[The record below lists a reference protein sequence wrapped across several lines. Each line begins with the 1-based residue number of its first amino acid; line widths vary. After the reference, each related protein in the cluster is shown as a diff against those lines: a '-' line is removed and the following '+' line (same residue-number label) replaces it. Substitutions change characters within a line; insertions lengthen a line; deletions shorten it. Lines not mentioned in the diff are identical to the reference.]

1 VTSAQ
6 LTEQRR
12 PAAAVPPPDARTTR
26 RRKAFGL
33 RRART
38 FYMFVAPW
46 VIGFVALTVFPLG
59 YAFWLSLTD
68 SDGLSPRTHFVGF
81 DNYVEIFQDPLT
93 LSSLARTGVFA
104 LVTVP
109 LSIIAGLLL
118 AVMLNMPIRGRGLFR
133 ALIYLPAVVPPVG
146 AALTFRLIFD
156 RDAGAANG
164 VLSGLGADPLTWLVD
179 PNVRYVLYALVLWG
193 CGGSMI
199 ISLAGLQDIPREL
212 LEAAQ
217 VDGASAWQSFT
228 RITIPLLSPVILF
241 QVITGVIAS
250 LQSFAPLLLSSGSL
264 SGAGTVPE
272 GNYLFMIHVFAQYFS
287 ASRFGYA
294 SAMLW
299 MLFGV
304 ILVVTLLILKVSA
317 RTVFYTVEP
326 EGQR

>member
-1 VTSAQ
+1 VSSA
-6 LTEQRR
+6 LTEVRR
-12 PAAAVPPPDARTTR
+12 STAAEAAVERPG
-26 RRKAFGL
+26 RKKKPAPL
-33 RRART
+33 RKART
-38 FYMFVAPW
+38 FYLFVAPW
-46 VIGFVALTVFPLG
+46 IIGFIALTVFPLG

-68 SDGLSPRTHFVGF
+68 SDGLSPKTHFVGF
-81 DNYVEIFQDPLT
+81 DNYLEIFRDPLT
-93 LSSLARTGVFA
+93 MSSLAKTGVFA

-109 LSIIAGLLL
+109 LSILAGLLL
-118 AVMLNMPIRGRGLFR
+118 AVMVNQRIRARGLFR

-164 VLSGLGADPLTWLVD
+164 VLSGLGADPITWLVD

-217 VDGASAWQSFT
+217 VDGASYWQSFT

-241 QVITGVIAS
+241 QVITGVIGS

-264 SGAGTVPE
+264 SGAGTVPQ
-272 GNYLFMIHVFAQYFS
+272 GNYMYMIHVFAQYFS

-299 MLFGV
+299 LLFAV
-304 ILVVTLLILKVSA
+304 ILLVTLVIIKVSA
-317 RTVFYTVEP
+317 KTVFYTVEP
-326 EGQR
+326 EGTR

>member
-1 VTSAQ
+1 MSSV
-6 LTEQRR
+6 LTEVRR
-12 PAAAVPPPDARTTR
+12 PAASAGVD
-26 RRKAFGL
+26 RRKKPPGL
-33 RRART
+33 RKART
-38 FYMFVAPW
+38 FYLFVAPW
-46 VIGFVALTVFPLG
+46 IIGFVALTVFPLG

-81 DNYVEIFQDPLT
+81 ENYVAIFHDPLT
-93 LSSLARTGVFA
+93 LSSLGKTGLFA

-109 LSIIAGLLL
+109 LSIFAGLLL
-118 AVMLNMPIRGRGLFR
+118 AVMLNQPIKGRGLLR
-133 ALIYLPAVVPPVG
+133 GLIYLPAVVPPVG

-164 VLSGLGADPLTWLVD
+164 VLSGLGANPITWLVD

-217 VDGASAWQSFT
+217 VDGASYWQSFT
-228 RITIPLLSPVILF
+228 RITVPLLSPVILF
-241 QVITGVIAS
+241 QVITGVIGS

-264 SGAGTVPE
+264 SGAGTVPQ
-272 GNYLFMIHVFAQYFS
+272 GNYLYMIHVFAQYFS

-299 MLFGV
+299 MLFAV
-304 ILVVTLLILKVSA
+304 ILLVTLLIIKVSA

-326 EGQR
+326 EGRK

>member
-1 VTSAQ
+1 MARQQQLWGVLFALPAIFGFLIFTVGPMLTS
-6 LTEQRR
+6 
-12 PAAAVPPPDARTTR
+12 
-26 RRKAFGL
+26 
-33 RRART
+33 
-38 FYMFVAPW
+38 
-46 VIGFVALTVFPLG
+46 
-59 YAFWLSLTD
+59 FWLSLTD

-81 DNYVEIFQDPLT
+81 ENYVEIFHDPLT
-93 LSSLARTGVFA
+93 LSSLAKTGLFA

-109 LSIIAGLLL
+109 LSILAGLLL
-118 AVMLNMPIRGRGLFR
+118 AVMLNQPIRGRGSLR

-164 VLSGLGADPLTWLVD
+164 ILSGLGANPITWLVD

-193 CGGSMI
+193 CGGAMI

-217 VDGASAWQSFT
+217 VDGASYWQSFS
-228 RITIPLLSPVILF
+228 RITVPLLSPVILF
-241 QVITGVIAS
+241 QVITGVIGS

-264 SGAGTVPE
+264 SGAGTVPQ
-272 GNYLFMIHVFAQYFS
+272 GNYLYMIHVFAQYFS

-299 MLFGV
+299 MLFAV
-304 ILVVTLLILKVSA
+304 ILLVTLVIIKVSA

-326 EGQR
+326 EGKK

>member
-1 VTSAQ
+1 VSSA
-6 LTEQRR
+6 LTEVRRTTAPAAVER
-12 PAAAVPPPDARTTR
+12 PARGKKPPTL
-26 RRKAFGL
+26 RK
-33 RRART
+33 ART
-38 FYMFVAPW
+38 FYLFVAPW
-46 VIGFVALTVFPLG
+46 IIGFVALTVFPLA

-68 SDGLSPRTHFVGF
+68 SDGLSPKTHFVGF
-81 DNYVEIFQDPLT
+81 DNYIEIFHDPLT
-93 LSSLARTGVFA
+93 ISSLAKTGVFT

-109 LSIIAGLLL
+109 LGILAGLLL
-118 AVMLNMPIRGRGLFR
+118 AVILNQPIKARGLFR

-164 VLSGLGADPLTWLVD
+164 ILSSLGLDPITWLVD
-179 PNVRYVLYALVLWG
+179 PNARYVLYGLVMWG

-212 LEAAQ
+212 QEAAQ
-217 VDGASAWQSFT
+217 VDGASYWQSFT

-241 QVITGVIAS
+241 QIITGVIGS

-264 SGAGTVPE
+264 SGAGTVPQ
-272 GNYLFMIHVFAQYFS
+272 GNYMYMIHVFAQYFS

-299 MLFGV
+299 MLFAV
-304 ILVVTLLILKVSA
+304 ILLVTLVIIKVSA
-317 RTVFYTVEP
+317 KTVFYTVEP
-326 EGQR
+326 EGAKK

>member
-1 VTSAQ
+1 VSSA
-6 LTEQRR
+6 LTEVRR
-12 PAAAVPPPDARTTR
+12 TAAPAAVARPD
-26 RRKAFGL
+26 RRKKPPSL
-33 RRART
+33 RKART

-46 VIGFVALTVFPLG
+46 IIGFVALTVFPLG

-68 SDGLSPRTHFVGF
+68 SDGLSPKTHFVGF
-81 DNYVEIFQDPLT
+81 DNYIEIFHDPLT
-93 LSSLARTGVFA
+93 ISSLAKTGVFT

-109 LSIIAGLLL
+109 LSLLAGLLL
-118 AVMLNMPIRGRGLFR
+118 AVILNQPIKARGLFR

-164 VLSGLGADPLTWLVD
+164 ILSSLGLDPITWLVD
-179 PNVRYVLYALVLWG
+179 PNVRYVLYGLVMWG

-217 VDGASAWQSFT
+217 VDGASYWQSFT

-241 QVITGVIAS
+241 QVITGVIGS

-264 SGAGTVPE
+264 SGAGTVPQS
-272 GNYLFMIHVFAQYFS
+272 NYMYMIHVFAQYFA

-299 MLFGV
+299 LLFAV
-304 ILVVTLLILKVSA
+304 ILVVTLLIIKVSA

-326 EGQR
+326 EGKR

>member
-1 VTSAQ
+1 
-6 LTEQRR
+6 
-12 PAAAVPPPDARTTR
+12 
-26 RRKAFGL
+26 
-33 RRART
+33 
-38 FYMFVAPW
+38 
-46 VIGFVALTVFPLG
+46 VILNQPLK
-59 YAFWLSLTD
+59 
-68 SDGLSPRTHFVGF
+68 
-81 DNYVEIFQDPLT
+81 
-93 LSSLARTGVFA
+93 
-104 LVTVP
+104 
-109 LSIIAGLLL
+109 
-118 AVMLNMPIRGRGLFR
+118 GRGLFR

-164 VLSGLGADPLTWLVD
+164 VLSGLGANPITWLVD

-217 VDGASAWQSFT
+217 VDGASYWQSFS
-228 RITIPLLSPVILF
+228 RITVPLLSPVILF
-241 QVITGVIAS
+241 QVITGVIGS

-264 SGAGTVPE
+264 SGAGTVPQ
-272 GNYLFMIHVFAQYFS
+272 GNYLYMIHVFAQYFS

-299 MLFGV
+299 LLFAV
-304 ILVVTLLILKVSA
+304 ILLVTLVIIKVSA

-326 EGQR
+326 EGKR

>member
-1 VTSAQ
+1 VSSA
-6 LTEQRR
+6 LTDVRR
-12 PAAAVPPPDARTTR
+12 STVAEAAVERPDRKKKPPTL
-26 RRKAFGL
+26 RK
-33 RRART
+33 ART
-38 FYMFVAPW
+38 FYLFVAPW
-46 VIGFVALTVFPLG
+46 VLGFVGLTVFPLG
-59 YAFWLSLTD
+59 YALWLSLTD

-81 DNYVEIFQDPLT
+81 QNYIDIFHDPLT
-93 LSSLARTGVFA
+93 LSSLAKTGMFA

-109 LSIIAGLLL
+109 LSILAGLLL
-118 AVMLNMPIRGRGLFR
+118 AVMVNQPIRARGLYR

-164 VLSGLGADPLTWLVD
+164 ILSTFGANPITWLVD
-179 PNVRYVLYALVLWG
+179 PNARYVLYALVLWG

-217 VDGASAWQSFT
+217 VDGASYWQSFT

-241 QVITGVIAS
+241 QVITGMIGS

-264 SGAGTVPE
+264 SGAGAVPQ
-272 GNYLFMIHVFAQYFS
+272 GNYLYMIHVFAQYFS

-299 MLFGV
+299 LLFAV
-304 ILVVTLLILKVSA
+304 ILLVTLLIIKVSA

-326 EGQR
+326 EGASK

>member
-1 VTSAQ
+1 VSSA
-6 LTEQRR
+6 LTEVRRSAAPAAVER
-12 PAAAVPPPDARTTR
+12 PARGKKPPTL
-26 RRKAFGL
+26 RK
-33 RRART
+33 ART
-38 FYMFVAPW
+38 FYLFVAPW
-46 VIGFVALTVFPLG
+46 IIGFVALTVFPLG

-68 SDGLSPRTHFVGF
+68 SDGLSPKTHFVGF
-81 DNYVEIFQDPLT
+81 ENYIEIFHDPLT
-93 LSSLARTGVFA
+93 ISSLAKTGVFT

-109 LSIIAGLLL
+109 LGILAGLLL
-118 AVMLNMPIRGRGLFR
+118 AVMLNQPIKSRGLFR

-164 VLSGLGADPLTWLVD
+164 ILSSLGLDPITWLVD
-179 PNVRYVLYALVLWG
+179 PNARYVLYGLVMWG

-212 LEAAQ
+212 QEAAQ
-217 VDGASAWQSFT
+217 VDGASYWQSFT

-241 QVITGVIAS
+241 QIITGVIGS

-264 SGAGTVPE
+264 SGAGTVPQ
-272 GNYLFMIHVFAQYFS
+272 GNYMYMIHVFAQYFS

-299 MLFGV
+299 MLFAV
-304 ILVVTLLILKVSA
+304 ILLVTLVIIKVSA
-317 RTVFYTVEP
+317 KTVFYTVEP
-326 EGQR
+326 EGKK

>member
-1 VTSAQ
+1 VSV
-6 LTEQRR
+6 LTEVRR
-12 PAAAVPPPDARTTR
+12 PATPAAAD
-26 RRKAFGL
+26 RRKKPPGL
-33 RRART
+33 RKART
-38 FYMFVAPW
+38 FYLFVAPW

-81 DNYVEIFQDPLT
+81 ENYVAIFHDPLT
-93 LSSLARTGVFA
+93 LSSLGKTGLFA

-109 LSIIAGLLL
+109 LSIFAGLLL
-118 AVMLNMPIRGRGLFR
+118 AVMLNQPIKGRGLLR
-133 ALIYLPAVVPPVG
+133 GLIYLPAVVPPVG

-164 VLSGLGADPLTWLVD
+164 VLSGLGANPITWLVD

-217 VDGASAWQSFT
+217 VDGASYWQTFT
-228 RITIPLLSPVILF
+228 RITVPLLSPVILF
-241 QVITGVIAS
+241 QVITGVIGS

-264 SGAGTVPE
+264 SGAGTVPQ
-272 GNYLFMIHVFAQYFS
+272 GNYLYMIHVFAQYFS

-299 MLFGV
+299 MLFAV
-304 ILVVTLLILKVSA
+304 ILLVTLLIIKVSA

-326 EGQR
+326 EGKK

>member
-1 VTSAQ
+1 VSSA
-6 LTEQRR
+6 LTEARR
-12 PAAAVPPPDARTTR
+12 RAAPSAAAPADRKEKPPRL
-26 RRKAFGL
+26 RK
-33 RRART
+33 ART
-38 FYMFVAPW
+38 FYLFVAPW
-46 VIGFVALTVFPLG
+46 IIGFVALTVFPLG

-81 DNYVEIFQDPLT
+81 ENYLEIFRDPLT
-93 LSSLARTGVFA
+93 LSSLGKTGLFA
-104 LVTVP
+104 LATVP
-109 LSIIAGLLL
+109 LSILAGLLL
-118 AVMLNMPIRGRGLFR
+118 AVMLNQPIKGRGLVR
-133 ALIYLPAVVPPVG
+133 GLIYLPAVVPPVG

-164 VLSGLGADPLTWLVD
+164 VLSGLGANPITWLVD
-179 PNVRYVLYALVLWG
+179 PNARYVLYALVLWG

-217 VDGASAWQSFT
+217 VDGASYWQTFT
-228 RITIPLLSPVILF
+228 RITVPLLSPVILF
-241 QVITGVIAS
+241 QVITGMIGS

-264 SGAGTVPE
+264 SGAGTVPQ
-272 GNYLFMIHVFAQYFS
+272 GNYLYMIHVFAQYFS

-299 MLFGV
+299 LLFAV
-304 ILVVTLLILKVSA
+304 ILLVTLVIIKVSA

-326 EGQR
+326 EGKK

>member
-1 VTSAQ
+1 MTAGQ
-6 LTEQRR
+6 LSKTR
-12 PAAAVPPPDARTTR
+12 PALAPVVAGATTH
-26 RRKAFGL
+26 RKSKSPL

-46 VIGFVALTVFPLG
+46 VVGFVALTVFPLG

-68 SDGLSPRTHFVGF
+68 SDGLSPRTHFVGL
-81 DNYVEIFQDPLT
+81 DNYIEIFQDPLT
-93 LSSLARTGVFA
+93 LSSLGRTGLFT
-104 LVTVP
+104 LITVP
-109 LSIIAGLLL
+109 LSIFAGLLL
-118 AVMLNMPIRGRGLFR
+118 AVMVNQPIRARGFFR
-133 ALIYLPAVVPPVG
+133 AMIYLPAVVPPVG
-146 AALTFRLIFD
+146 AALAFRLIFD

-164 VLSGLGADPLTWLVD
+164 VLSSLGSDPLTWLVD
-179 PNVRYVLYALVLWG
+179 PNARYVLYGLVLWG

-212 LEAAQ
+212 LQAAQ
-217 VDGASAWQSFT
+217 VDGATPVQAFF

-241 QVITGVIAS
+241 QVVTGVIGS

-264 SGAGTVPE
+264 SGAGAVPE
-272 GNYLFMIHVFAQYFS
+272 GNYLFMIHVISEYFG

-299 MLFGV
+299 LLFGA
-304 ILVVTLLILKVSA
+304 ILVVTLVILKVSA

-326 EGQR
+326 ERK